1 VEAEILKA
9 LGGKLFFFLAPP
21 RGKAF
26 ECQQFNRAFL
36 LSFGGGGNVD
46 EFVDKIAE
54 SGQLMGHKR
63 ND

>member
-1 VEAEILKA
+1 
-9 LGGKLFFFLAPP
+9 LGKNSFLAPP
-21 RGKAF
+21 SGKAF

-36 LSFGGGGNVD
+36 SSFGGGGNVD

-54 SGQLMGHKR
+54 SGQLMGQKR